1 MSRHVPEL
9 VSPLEA
15 VNRTVPLRLKR
26 MRDPTSAVISGLDE
40 VKEVSCHVV
49 SVSKIGRVG
58 GCVACGSRHAWHK
71 QMPKKISRA
80 KPVNRKGFL

>member
-26 MRDPTSAVISGLDE
+26 MRDPTSAVISGLED
-40 VKEVSCHVV
+40 VKETSCHVV
-49 SVSKIGRVG
+49 SASKIGRVG
-58 GCVACGSRHAWHK
+58 GWVGCGSRHAWHK
-71 QMPKKISRA
+71 LMPKTMSNV
-80 KPVNRKGFL
+80 KPVSRKGVF